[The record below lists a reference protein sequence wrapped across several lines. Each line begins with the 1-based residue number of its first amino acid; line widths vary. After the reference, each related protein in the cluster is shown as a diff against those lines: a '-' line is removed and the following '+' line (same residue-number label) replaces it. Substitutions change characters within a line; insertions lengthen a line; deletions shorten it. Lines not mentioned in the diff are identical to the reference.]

1 VEGRICSAQ
10 ETCNSLQVVQDTHA
24 KVDLSSVSNNSATPL
39 PSEFDFAPTLTE
51 AENTTRMRPVFR
63 PKIAD
68 SKFFLMNGI
77 HLGMSVFDVEMTQ
90 RCIASHHCREVN
102 PVMPSSHAGQLSVNF
117 AIVAYNSGI
126 SYWLKRRKSKFW
138 WLPPSAGIVVHGAG
152 VVTGFEHQ

>member
-1 VEGRICSAQ
+1 
-10 ETCNSLQVVQDTHA
+10 
-24 KVDLSSVSNNSATPL
+24 
-39 PSEFDFAPTLTE
+39 
-51 AENTTRMRPVFR
+51 MRPVFR

-126 SYWLKRRKSKFW
+126 FTLGYELSSPCF
-138 WLPPSAGIVVHGAG
+138 
-152 VVTGFEHQ
+152 HQVLF